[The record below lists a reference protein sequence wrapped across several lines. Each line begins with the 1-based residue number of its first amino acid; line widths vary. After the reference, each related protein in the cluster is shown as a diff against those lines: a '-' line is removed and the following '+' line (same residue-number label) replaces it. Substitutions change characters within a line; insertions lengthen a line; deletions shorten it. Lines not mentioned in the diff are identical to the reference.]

1 MRYRWKLLILLLAI
15 SVVPIIISNTITLH
29 ALSRFGDKTSSRI
42 RERLITSAEKR
53 LRFLVDSYSS
63 WLWQGRE
70 RTEMALIFQAR
81 EVERHLAK
89 DSPLPTK
96 IYFVEDFDNERDL
109 PLDVI
114 QSPLHFRF
122 LAGDKMELLKVSYLA
137 QVFKLAPGVKK
148 DDVTADIAR
157 LSAMTPIYKE
167 LFKRF
172 QGIVSWHYTS
182 LENGL
187 HSAYPGHGG
196 IPRGLDPRKQLWY
209 RNAVGM
215 RRHPIP
221 WSEAYVNPETRQIVF
236 AASMPLKRPSGEI
249 AGVTALVVPI
259 SNLFEGKLLLR
270 NIPPETSYFMINS
283 ATMPKTGKRGARII
297 ASNEHT
303 EMKYRG
309 WHARDKTYW
318 LISSDDKQIQAMLD
332 DFEAEAGNIRRM
344 PYKGRDSLWVYGP
357 VDVRSGLVLITPYE
371 EILKPALQTEGHI
384 QAIIDNLIG
393 WMRYGLLMIVLLVV
407 VLAFSFSR
415 TVTKPIQAL
424 ADGAM
429 SLAKGQ
435 FDAQVDIRSRDEF
448 GDVGQVFNS
457 VGPRLKE
464 HYQMRQ
470 SLELAMEVQQNLL
483 PKADP
488 KVEGLD
494 IAGISIYCDETGG
507 DYYDF
512 LDVGELERGKL
523 GVVVGD
529 VSGHGIPSA
538 LLMATARAS
547 LRQRSSLP
555 GSMARIVSDLN
566 IQLTKDVEESGQFM
580 TLFYL
585 TIDAAKQNVQ
595 WVRAGHDPAI
605 LYDPATDSFEDL
617 HGPGVALGV
626 DKYWQYSENM
636 KTGLSEGQIIVLGTD
651 GIWEAHNPQGEMFG
665 KDRLNDVIR
674 RNSTVSAKKI
684 VDTIIDTLQRFQQD
698 QEPEDDVT
706 LVVVKIN
713 GEVKQPDED

>member
-15 SVVPIIISNTITLH
+15 SVVPIIVSNTITVR
-29 ALSRFGDKTSSRI
+29 AVSRFGDKISSQM
-42 RERLITSAEKR
+42 RENLIASAEKR

-70 RTEMALIFQAR
+70 RIEMALIFQAR
-81 EVERHLAK
+81 EVERRLAK
-89 DSPLPTK
+89 DSPLPSK
-96 IYFVEDFDNERDL
+96 VYFAEDFDKERDL
-109 PLDVI
+109 PHDVI

-122 LAGDKMELLKVSYLA
+122 LAEDKMELLKVSYLA

-148 DDVTADIAR
+148 DEVTADIAR
-157 LSAMTPIYKE
+157 LSAMTPIYKA
-167 LFKRF
+167 LFKRL
-172 QGIVSWHYTS
+172 QGNVSWHYTS

-187 HSAYPGHGG
+187 HSAYPGHGA
-196 IPRGLDPRKQLWY
+196 IPKGLDPRKQPWY
-209 RNAVGM
+209 RNAVEM
-215 RRHPIP
+215 RRHATL
-221 WSEAYVNPETRQIVF
+221 WSEAYVDPETRQIML
-236 AASMPLKRPSGEI
+236 AATMPVKRPNGEI
-249 AGVTALVVPI
+249 AGVTALVLPI
-259 SNLFEGKLLLR
+259 NNLFEGKLLFR
-270 NIPPETSYFMINS
+270 NIPPETSYFMIS
-283 ATMPKTGKRGARII
+283 SDTMPKTSKRGARIVTT
-297 ASNEHT
+297 NEHT

-309 WHARDKTYW
+309 WHARAKTYW
-318 LISSDDKQIQAMLD
+318 LISSNDKQIQAMLD
-332 DFEAEAGNIRRM
+332 DNIRRM

-357 VDVRSGLVLITPYE
+357 VSVRSGLVLITPYE
-371 EILKPALQTEGHI
+371 EILKPAQQTEGYI
-384 QAIIDNLIG
+384 QALIDKLVG
-393 WMRYGLLMIVLLVV
+393 WMRYGLLVIVLLVV

-424 ADGAM
+424 ADGARG
-429 SLAKGQ
+429 LAKGQ

-448 GDVGQVFNS
+448 GDVGHVFNS

-464 HYQMRQ
+464 HYQMSQ
-470 SLELAMEVQQNLL
+470 SLELAMEVQQSLL
-483 PKADP
+483 PKTDP

-512 LDVGELERGKL
+512 LNVGELERGKT

-566 IQLTKDVEESGQFM
+566 IQLTRDVEESGQFM

-617 HGPGVALGV
+617 RGPGVALGV
-626 DKYWQYSENM
+626 DEYWQYSENM
-636 KTGLSEGQIIVLGTD
+636 KTGLAEGQIIVLGTD
-651 GIWEAHNPQGEMFG
+651 GIWEAHNPKGEMFG

-684 VDTIIDTLQRFQQD
+684 VDAIIDTLQRFQKD

-706 LVVVKIN
+706 LVVIKID
-713 GEVKQPDED
+713 GEVEKPDEN

>member
-15 SVVPIIISNTITLH
+15 SVVPIIVSNTITVR
-29 ALSRFGDKTSSRI
+29 AVTQFGDKITSQM
-42 RERLITSAEKR
+42 RENLIASAEKR
-53 LRFLVDSYSS
+53 LRLLVDTYSS

-70 RTEMALIFQAR
+70 RMEMALMFQAR
-81 EVERHLAK
+81 EVERRLAK
-89 DSPLPTK
+89 DSPLPSK
-96 IYFVEDFDNERDL
+96 VYFAKDFDKERDL
-109 PLDVI
+109 PHDVI
-114 QSPLHFRF
+114 PSPLHFRF

-148 DDVTADIAR
+148 DEVTADIAR
-157 LSAMTPIYKE
+157 LSGMTPIYKA
-167 LFKRF
+167 LFKRL
-172 QGIVSWHYTS
+172 QGSVSWHYTS

-196 IPRGLDPRKQLWY
+196 IPRGLDPRKQSWY
-209 RNAVGM
+209 RNAVEM
-215 RRHPIP
+215 RGHATS
-221 WSEAYVNPETRQIVF
+221 WSEAYVDPETRQIVF
-236 AASMPLKRPSGEI
+236 AATMPLKRPNGEI
-249 AGVTALVVPI
+249 AGVTALVLPI
-259 SNLFEGKLLLR
+259 SNLFESKLLLR
-270 NIPPETSYFMINS
+270 NIPQETSYFMIS
-283 ATMPKTGKRGARII
+283 SQTMPKTGKRGARII
-297 ASNEHT
+297 TSNEHT

-309 WHARDKTYW
+309 WHAQAKTYW
-318 LISSDDKQIQAMLD
+318 LISSDDKQIQTMLD
-332 DFEAEAGNIRRM
+332 DVEAEASNIRRM

-357 VDVRSGLVLITPYE
+357 VNVRSGLVLITPYE
-371 EILKPALQTEGHI
+371 EILKPAQRTEGYI
-384 QAIIDNLIG
+384 QIVIDNLVG
-393 WMRYGLLMIVLLVV
+393 WMRYGLLVIVLLVV

-424 ADGAM
+424 ADGARG
-429 SLAKGQ
+429 LAKGR
-435 FDAQVDIRSRDEF
+435 FDAQVSIRSRDEF
-448 GDVGQVFNS
+448 GDVGHVFNS
-457 VGPRLKE
+457 IGPRLKE

-494 IAGISIYCDETGG
+494 IAGISIYCDEIGG

-512 LDVGELERGKL
+512 LDVGELERGEI

-585 TIDAAKQNVQ
+585 TIDPAKQNVR

-605 LYDPATDSFEDL
+605 IYDPATDSFEDL
-617 HGPGVALGV
+617 RGPGVALGV
-626 DKYWQYSENM
+626 DECWQYSENM
-636 KTGLSEGQIIVLGTD
+636 KTGLAEGQIIVLGTD
-651 GIWEAHNPQGEMFG
+651 GIWEAHNPKGEMFG

-674 RNSTVSAKKI
+674 RNSTVSAKRI
-684 VDTIIDTLQRFQQD
+684 VDAIIDTLHRFQKD

-706 LVVVKIN
+706 LVVIKIN
-713 GEVKQPDED
+713 GEVEKPDKN

>member
-1 MRYRWKLLILLLAI
+1 
-15 SVVPIIISNTITLH
+15 
-29 ALSRFGDKTSSRI
+29 
-42 RERLITSAEKR
+42 
-53 LRFLVDSYSS
+53 
-63 WLWQGRE
+63 
-70 RTEMALIFQAR
+70 
-81 EVERHLAK
+81 
-89 DSPLPTK
+89 
-96 IYFVEDFDNERDL
+96 
-109 PLDVI
+109 
-114 QSPLHFRF
+114 
-122 LAGDKMELLKVSYLA
+122 MELLKVSYLA

-148 DDVTADIAR
+148 DEVTADIAR
-157 LSAMTPIYKE
+157 LSAMTPIYKA
-167 LFKRF
+167 LFKRL
-172 QGIVSWHYTS
+172 QGNVSWHYTS

-187 HSAYPGHGG
+187 HSAYPGHGA
-196 IPRGLDPRKQLWY
+196 IPKGLDPRKQPWY
-209 RNAVGM
+209 RNAVEM
-215 RRHPIP
+215 RRHATL
-221 WSEAYVNPETRQIVF
+221 WSEAYVDPETRQIML
-236 AASMPLKRPSGEI
+236 AATMPVKRPNGEI
-249 AGVTALVVPI
+249 AGVTALVLPI
-259 SNLFEGKLLLR
+259 NNLFEGKLLFR
-270 NIPPETSYFMINS
+270 NIPPETSYFMIS
-283 ATMPKTGKRGARII
+283 SDTMPKTSKRGARIVTT
-297 ASNEHT
+297 NEHT

-309 WHARDKTYW
+309 WHARAKTYW
-318 LISSDDKQIQAMLD
+318 LISSNDKQIQAMLD
-332 DFEAEAGNIRRM
+332 DFEAEANNIRRM

-357 VDVRSGLVLITPYE
+357 VSVRSGLVLITPYE
-371 EILKPALQTEGHI
+371 EILKPAQQTEGYI
-384 QAIIDNLIG
+384 QALIDKLVG
-393 WMRYGLLMIVLLVV
+393 WMRYGLLVIVLLVV

-424 ADGAM
+424 ADGARG
-429 SLAKGQ
+429 LAKGQ

-448 GDVGQVFNS
+448 GDVGHVFNS

-464 HYQMRQ
+464 HYQMSQ
-470 SLELAMEVQQNLL
+470 SLELAMEVQQSLL
-483 PKADP
+483 PKTDP

-512 LDVGELERGKL
+512 LDVGELERGKT

-566 IQLTKDVEESGQFM
+566 IQLTRDVEESGQFM

-617 HGPGVALGV
+617 RGPGVALGV
-626 DKYWQYSENM
+626 DEYWQYSENM
-636 KTGLSEGQIIVLGTD
+636 KTGLAEGQIIVLGTD
-651 GIWEAHNPQGEMFG
+651 GIWEAHNPKGEMFG

-684 VDTIIDTLQRFQQD
+684 VDAIIDTLQRFQKD

-706 LVVVKIN
+706 LVVIKID
-713 GEVKQPDED
+713 GEVEKPDEN

>member
-15 SVVPIIISNTITLH
+15 SVVPIIVSNTITVR
-29 ALSRFGDKTSSRI
+29 AVSRFGDKISSQM
-42 RERLITSAEKR
+42 RENLIASAEKR

-70 RTEMALIFQAR
+70 RIEMALIFQAR
-81 EVERHLAK
+81 EVERRLAK
-89 DSPLPTK
+89 DSPLPSK
-96 IYFVEDFDNERDL
+96 VYFAEDFDKERDL
-109 PLDVI
+109 PHDVI

-122 LAGDKMELLKVSYLA
+122 LAEDKMELLKVSYLA

-148 DDVTADIAR
+148 DEVTADIAR
-157 LSAMTPIYKE
+157 LSAMTPIYKA
-167 LFKRF
+167 LFKRL
-172 QGIVSWHYTS
+172 QGNVSWHYTS

-187 HSAYPGHGG
+187 HSAYPGHGA
-196 IPRGLDPRKQLWY
+196 IPKGLDPRKQPWY
-209 RNAVGM
+209 RNAVEM
-215 RRHPIP
+215 RRHATL
-221 WSEAYVNPETRQIVF
+221 WSEAYVDPETRQIML
-236 AASMPLKRPSGEI
+236 AATMPVKRPNGEI
-249 AGVTALVVPI
+249 AGVTALVLPI
-259 SNLFEGKLLLR
+259 NNLFEGKLLFR
-270 NIPPETSYFMINS
+270 NIPPETSYFMIS
-283 ATMPKTGKRGARII
+283 SDTMPKTSKRGARIVTT
-297 ASNEHT
+297 NEHT

-309 WHARDKTYW
+309 WHARAKTYW
-318 LISSDDKQIQAMLD
+318 LISGDDKQIQAMLD
-332 DFEAEAGNIRRM
+332 DFEAEASNIRRM

-357 VDVRSGLVLITPYE
+357 VSVRSGLVLITPYE
-371 EILKPALQTEGHI
+371 EILKPAQQTEGYI
-384 QAIIDNLIG
+384 QALIDKLVG
-393 WMRYGLLMIVLLVV
+393 WMRYGLLVIVLLVV

-424 ADGAM
+424 ADGARG
-429 SLAKGQ
+429 LAKGQ

-448 GDVGQVFNS
+448 GDVGHVFNS

-464 HYQMRQ
+464 HYQMSQ
-470 SLELAMEVQQNLL
+470 SLELAMEVQQSLL
-483 PKADP
+483 PKTDP

-512 LDVGELERGKL
+512 LDVGELERGKT

-566 IQLTKDVEESGQFM
+566 IQLTRDVEESGQFM

-617 HGPGVALGV
+617 RGPGVALGV
-626 DKYWQYSENM
+626 DEYWQYSENM
-636 KTGLSEGQIIVLGTD
+636 KTGLAEGQIIVLGTD
-651 GIWEAHNPQGEMFG
+651 GIWEAHNPKGEMFG

-684 VDTIIDTLQRFQQD
+684 VDAIIDTLQRFQKD

-706 LVVVKIN
+706 LVVIKID
-713 GEVKQPDED
+713 GEVEKPDEN

>member
-15 SVVPIIISNTITLH
+15 SVVPIIVSNTITVR
-29 ALSRFGDKTSSRI
+29 AVSRFGDKISSQM
-42 RERLITSAEKR
+42 RENLIASAEKR

-70 RTEMALIFQAR
+70 RIEMALIFQAR
-81 EVERHLAK
+81 EVERRLAK
-89 DSPLPTK
+89 DSPLPSK
-96 IYFVEDFDNERDL
+96 VYFAEDFDKERDL
-109 PLDVI
+109 PHDVI

-122 LAGDKMELLKVSYLA
+122 LAEDKMELLKVSYLA

-148 DDVTADIAR
+148 DEVTADIAR
-157 LSAMTPIYKE
+157 LSAMTPIYKA
-167 LFKRF
+167 LFKRL
-172 QGIVSWHYTS
+172 QGNVSWHYTS

-187 HSAYPGHGG
+187 HSAYPGHGA
-196 IPRGLDPRKQLWY
+196 IPKGLDPRKQPWY
-209 RNAVGM
+209 RNAVEM
-215 RRHPIP
+215 RRHATL
-221 WSEAYVNPETRQIVF
+221 WSEAYVDPETRQIML
-236 AASMPLKRPSGEI
+236 AATMPVKRPNGEI
-249 AGVTALVVPI
+249 AGVTALVLPI
-259 SNLFEGKLLLR
+259 NNLFEGKLLFR
-270 NIPPETSYFMINS
+270 NIPPETSYFMIS
-283 ATMPKTGKRGARII
+283 SDTMPKTSKRGARIVTT
-297 ASNEHT
+297 NEHT

-309 WHARDKTYW
+309 WHARAKTYW
-318 LISSDDKQIQAMLD
+318 LISSNDKQIQAMLD
-332 DFEAEAGNIRRM
+332 DFEA
-344 PYKGRDSLWVYGP
+344 DLWVYGP
-357 VDVRSGLVLITPYE
+357 VSVRSGLVLITPYE
-371 EILKPALQTEGHI
+371 EILKPAQQTEGYI
-384 QAIIDNLIG
+384 QALIDKLVG
-393 WMRYGLLMIVLLVV
+393 WMRYGLLVIVLLVV

-424 ADGAM
+424 ADGARG
-429 SLAKGQ
+429 LAKGQ

-448 GDVGQVFNS
+448 GDVGHVFNS
-457 VGPRLKE
+457 VG
-464 HYQMRQ
+464 
-470 SLELAMEVQQNLL
+470 
-483 PKADP
+483 
-488 KVEGLD
+488 
-494 IAGISIYCDETGG
+494 YCDETGG

-512 LDVGELERGKL
+512 LDVGELERGKT

-566 IQLTKDVEESGQFM
+566 IQLTRDVEESGQFM

-617 HGPGVALGV
+617 RGPGVALGV
-626 DKYWQYSENM
+626 DEYWQYSENM
-636 KTGLSEGQIIVLGTD
+636 KTGLAEGQIIVLGTD
-651 GIWEAHNPQGEMFG
+651 GIWEAHNPKGEMFG

-684 VDTIIDTLQRFQQD
+684 VDAIIDTLQRFQKD

-706 LVVVKIN
+706 LVVIKID
-713 GEVKQPDED
+713 GEVEKPDEN